1 MIVIHKNK
9 KTLDKKRLKDN
20 SNDLRFSFSLMYLWL
35 IKLIMLSQKG
45 EWTDRI
51 VKIRIQLFSWY
62 LLEEVWTP
70 PHITNNSIIIS
81 SKDDQRKCIRGNFSG
96 VQDYWSL
103 SGGYYSLSLER
114 GKEIWK
120 SNKSF
125 DISTSPNLKNTNDVI
140 KDDAFSARLL
150 VECNCND
157 KDSHLTQGAKYN
169 YIIFIEILSKLASG
183 EDILNS

>member
-1 MIVIHKNK
+1 MTSANVVEGTFQEYKI
-9 KTLDKKRLKDN
+9 
-20 SNDLRFSFSLMYLWL
+20 
-35 IKLIMLSQKG
+35 
-45 EWTDRI
+45 TD
-51 VKIRIQLFSWY
+51 
-62 LLEEVWTP
+62 P
-70 PHITNNSIIIS
+70 
-81 SKDDQRKCIRGNFSG
+81 
-96 VQDYWSL
+96 L